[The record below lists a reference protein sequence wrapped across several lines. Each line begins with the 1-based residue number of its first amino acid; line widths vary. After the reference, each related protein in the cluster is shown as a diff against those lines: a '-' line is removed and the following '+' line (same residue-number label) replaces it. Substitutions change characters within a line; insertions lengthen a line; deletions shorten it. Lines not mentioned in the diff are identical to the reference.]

1 MLRFAA
7 LMGLVILLAARA
19 FAGADDDFI
28 AVYNLIQQADASRDA
43 GQVGAARRAYA
54 DAQQK
59 LAELH
64 RSYPTWNERVIA
76 YRQRYVAEKLAALP
90 PDPNAAEPARP
101 AAPATAPGVP
111 AAELA
116 PSGEVISQFNALNA
130 QIAQLANE
138 KKLLEAK
145 LREALSAQP
154 APVDPRE
161 LQQAVERISTLQE
174 TNKVLLASLE
184 QQQAERKN
192 LVDKVVA
199 EEAQSALNEANRQ
212 LLDQKL
218 GANALAKEK
227 AALEAELK
235 RLQDGELK
243 QLKGEN
249 RTLKSQ
255 VGELKS
261 DTERGKQIADLS
273 ARLAKLQTKLDETS
287 QQNEQLI
294 LDKGKLEKQLSDLRA
309 RQSEES
315 IVRLSKLETDLAVAR
330 ADASRINA
338 HAEEVALQLQKE
350 KGARTRLEED
360 NKSLTARVT
369 ALTDQLAAAKQA
381 ETSLAAEKAERAEL
395 EAQLKLAEERLA
407 ATRLVAAP
415 PTDKAGAAAAAADPA
430 LVAQLKLLENEASR
444 LRDSVRESFARES
457 ELKTLLTESDGQRV
471 RLEQEKTD
479 LLQKL
484 KSAEQAAAATPRAAD
499 ARTIRSL
506 EAKVHDLEKQRD
518 RLARKLAAASEKAAE
533 AQDAVRRSRL
543 GSPRDRA
550 VEFRQGR

>member
-1 MLRFAA
+1 
-7 LMGLVILLAARA
+7 MGLVIALATRA

-28 AVYNLIQQADASRDA
+28 VVYNLIQQADTSRDT
-43 GQVGAARRAYA
+43 GQVSVARRGYA
-54 DAQQK
+54 EAQQK
-59 LAELH
+59 LAELR

-76 YRQRYVAEKLAALP
+76 YRLRYVAEKLASLP
-90 PDPNAAEPARP
+90 PDPNAAEPSKDP
-101 AAPATAPGVP
+101 APPAAPGVP
-111 AAELA
+111 ASELA

-130 QIAQLANE
+130 QISQLAGD
-138 KKLLEAK
+138 KKLLESK

-154 APVDPRE
+154 APVDPKE
-161 LQQAVERISTLQE
+161 FQQAVERISTLQE
-174 TNKVLLASLE
+174 TNKVLLATLE

-255 VGELKS
+255 VGELKT

-273 ARLAKLQTKLDETS
+273 ARLTKLQAKLDETS

-294 LDKGKLEKQLSDLRA
+294 LDKGKLEKQVNDLRA

-315 IVRLSKLETDLAVAR
+315 IVRMNKLETDLAVAR

-338 HAEEVALQLQKE
+338 HAEEVAVQLQKE
-350 KGARTRLEED
+350 KGVRTRLEED

-369 ALTDQLAAAKQA
+369 ALTDQLAAAKQV
-381 ETSLAAEKAERAEL
+381 ETALAAEKAERTEL

-407 ATRLVAAP
+407 ATKLAGPP
-415 PTDKAGAAAAAADPA
+415 PTDKNGATAAASDPT
-430 LVAQLKLLENEASR
+430 LVAQLKLLETEALR

-457 ELKTLLTESDGQRV
+457 ELKTLLTESDGQRL

-479 LLQKL
+479 LLQRL
-484 KSAEQAAAATPRAAD
+484 KTAEQAAAATPRATDTRA
-499 ARTIRSL
+499 IRSL

-518 RLARKLAAASEKAAE
+518 QLAKKLAAASQQATD
-533 AQDAVRRSRL
+533 AQDAVRKYRL

>member
-1 MLRFAA
+1 
-7 LMGLVILLAARA
+7 MGLVIVLAARA

-28 AVYNLIQQADASRDA
+28 AVYNLIQQADVSRDA

-90 PDPNAAEPARP
+90 PDPNAAEPAKP
-101 AAPATAPGVP
+101 AAPVTAPGVP

-116 PSGEVISQFNALNA
+116 PSGEVISQFNALNS

-174 TNKVLLASLE
+174 TNKVLLATLE

-294 LDKGKLEKQLSDLRA
+294 LDKGKLEKQLNDLRA

-315 IVRLSKLETDLAVAR
+315 IVRLNKLETDLAVAR
-330 ADASRINA
+330 ADAGRINA

-369 ALTDQLAAAKQA
+369 ALTDQLAAAKQV

-407 ATRLVAAP
+407 ATKLVAAP
-415 PTDKAGAAAAAADPA
+415 PTDKGGAAVAADPA

-471 RLEQEKTD
+471 RLEQEKAD

-518 RLARKLAAASEKAAE
+518 RLAKKLAAASEKAAE

-550 VEFRQGR
+550 VEFRLGR

>member
-1 MLRFAA
+1 
-7 LMGLVILLAARA
+7 MGLVIALATRA

-28 AVYNLIQQADASRDA
+28 VVYNLIQQADASRDG
-43 GQVGAARRAYA
+43 GQISVARRAYA
-54 DAQQK
+54 EAQQK
-59 LAELH
+59 LAELR

-76 YRQRYVAEKLAALP
+76 YRLRYVAEKLASLP
-90 PDPNAAEPARP
+90 PDPNAAEPAKDPVVP
-101 AAPATAPGVP
+101 ASPGVP
-111 AAELA
+111 ASELA

-130 QIAQLANE
+130 QIAQLAGD
-138 KKLLEAK
+138 KKLLEAR

-154 APVDPRE
+154 APVDPKE
-161 LQQAVERISTLQE
+161 LQQAVERIGTLQE
-174 TNKVLLASLE
+174 TNKVLLATLE

-273 ARLAKLQTKLDETS
+273 ARLAKLQAKLDETS

-294 LDKGKLEKQLSDLRA
+294 LDKGKLEKQVNDLRA

-315 IVRLSKLETDLAVAR
+315 IVRLNKLETDLAVAR

-338 HAEEVALQLQKE
+338 HAEEVAVQLLKE
-350 KGARTRLEED
+350 KGVRTRLEED

-369 ALTDQLAAAKQA
+369 ALTDQLAAAKQV
-381 ETSLAAEKAERAEL
+381 ETALAAEKAERTEL
-395 EAQLKLAEERLA
+395 QAQLKAAEERLA
-407 ATRLVAAP
+407 ATKLAGPP
-415 PTDKAGAAAAAADPA
+415 PTDKNGATAAASDPA
-430 LVAQLKLLENEASR
+430 LVVQLKLLENEASR

-479 LLQKL
+479 LLQRL
-484 KSAEQAAAATPRAAD
+484 KSAELAAAASPRAAD
-499 ARTIRSL
+499 TRTIRSL
-506 EAKVHDLEKQRD
+506 EAKVRDLEKQRD
-518 RLARKLAAASEKAAE
+518 QLAKKLIAASQQATD
-533 AQDAVRRSRL
+533 AQDAVRKNRL

-550 VEFRQGR
+550 VEFRLGR